1 MRRPSPDISP
11 PGWQPPAQED
21 GFTLHLRLITP
32 LFGGGYEAR
41 EVDPVC
47 IIRPATVRGNLRFWW
62 RALYAGQYASA
73 KELFRAEAELWG
85 AAAYTSSDKKSSLS
99 EGKVRLWIDVL
110 NRGKPVPC
118 AEYTRDPQKQ
128 RYKSIP
134 RFREGYPPYALHPF
148 QGRLAKGGK
157 AVEEEPAT
165 AYEDVEFRLR
175 LIFPRDLRPQV
186 TSTVTAWVRYGGIG
200 ARTRRGCGSLMVVNA
215 EEVNLAFPDVVFQP
229 PKANMP
235 ITLLVGSQY
244 VLGPAEKTALRAW
257 AVAVQAYQAFRQ
269 GAGFAR
275 GVSQSH
281 GRPGRSFYP
290 EPDSIRRLLKTHSY
304 HHRPEHPVELGF
316 PRADLGL
323 PIVFHFKDQGDGD
336 PPDTSLQG
344 PEKKRLRFASPVI
357 TKALPDGKGN
367 FLPLVMVL
375 NSPHVWWLDSLH
387 LDVIGQNKSFS
398 IARDHVNLGI
408 EDLKKIKPLNGK
420 PVREA
425 LLAYVSS
432 QWKSPVQEWKP

>member
-47 IIRPATVRGNLRFWW
+47 IIRPATVRGHLRYWW
-62 RALYAGQYASA
+62 RALYGGQYGSA
-73 KELFRAEAELWG
+73 KELFAEEAKLWG
-85 AAAYTSSDKKSSLS
+85 AAAYTSSDKKVCLS
-99 EGKVRLWIDVL
+99 EGQVRLWVDVL
-110 NRGKPVPC
+110 DRGKAVPC
-118 AEYTRDPQKQ
+118 AQYIWDPQKQ
-128 RYKSIP
+128 GYKSIP
-134 RFREGYPPYALHPF
+134 RFRQGYPSYALHPF

-157 AVEEEPAT
+157 KVEEEPAT

-175 LIFPRDLRPQV
+175 VVFPSHLRPQV
-186 TSTVTAWVRYGGIG
+186 TSAFTAWIRYGGIG

-215 EEVNLAFPDVVFQP
+215 QGVELALHKVISQP
-229 PKANMP
+229 TQVKLPV
-235 ITLLVGSQY
+235 TLLVGSHY
-244 VLGPAEKTALRAW
+244 ILGPPQQTPLRAW

-275 GVSQSH
+275 GGSQSH

-323 PIVFHFKDQGDGD
+323 PIVFHFKDQRDGD

-344 PEKKRLRFASPVI
+344 PEQGRLRFASPVI
-357 TKALPDGKGN
+357 TKALPDGNGN
-367 FLPLVMVL
+367 FLPLIMVL

-387 LDVIGQNKSFS
+387 LDVIGQKKSFS
-398 IARDHVNLGI
+398 IARDRVNLGI
-408 EDLKKIKPLNGK
+408 EELKKIKPLNGK